1 MNCMCWKV
9 KADTFL
15 LFTLFDGS
23 REGMK
28 EEKQSKNSGGDK
40 IKLKL
45 RLDHQVSYGE
55 HVAVLGS
62 AKEFGSWKKEV
73 LMKWTENGW
82 VSYMELKG
90 PEETVEY
97 KFVIVGQDKKLIWEN
112 GDNRVLKITEN
123 GSFSVVCKWDRT
135 KEELKLLPLEG
146 DEVEEKGSGNGKV
159 VTSGVEEAVT
169 TSAFVD
175 QWQGKNVSFV
185 RSKDHFDG
193 EKKIQWDTSGLEGIS
208 LKFVDGDRSAR
219 NWWRKV

>member
-1 MNCMCWKV
+1 M
-9 KADTFL
+9 FL
-15 LFTLFDGS
+15 LFALFNGS
-23 REGMK
+23 REGM
-28 EEKQSKNSGGDK
+28 EEKQSKKSGGDK
-40 IKLKL
+40 VKLKL

-73 LMKWTENGW
+73 LMNWTENGW
-82 VSYMELKG
+82 VSYMELKS
-90 PEETVEY
+90 PEEAVEY

-112 GDNRVLKITEN
+112 GDNRVLKITEK
-123 GSFSVVCKWDRT
+123 GKFSVVCKWDRT
-135 KEELKLLPLEG
+135 KEEVKLLPLEEE
-146 DEVEEKGSGNGKV
+146 EVEEKGSENGKIA
-159 VTSGVEEAVT
+159 TSGVDEAVT

-185 RSKDHFDG
+185 RSKDNFDG